1 MAYHLSKDR
10 KNPVIRT
17 GRAKSVAMLMHIA
30 QQKGFFYDRGVKMN
44 MQPVPFARRSMEL
57 MIDGQ
62 MDLAY
67 LLEINIA
74 YLGYLNSS
82 IPIKCIASIEKR
94 YADSIVM
101 RHSQGET
108 PTPQDLRGK
117 TIGFTPRTTSHGFLA
132 AFLSAHN
139 IQKQD
144 IKLKAI
150 TPQALPDALIRGDV
164 DAMSTWH
171 AHTQNA
177 IVSMHELGLHWT
189 QFHND
194 SIYESEV
201 ILAVTKPFLIKHR
214 KTCQNIILALQDA
227 ERYVK
232 ENPHE
237 LYEVICKDI
246 QISTDRLNQ
255 ANPKEKENLER
266 EFKFE
271 VSPLGETYLQKLKD
285 QGQWI
290 RDNDTE
296 FLGRPLPDYS
306 DFIDNSFFPTAHE

>member
-1 MAYHLSKDR
+1 MAYHLSKER

-17 GRAKSVAMLMHIA
+17 GRSKSVAMLMHIA
-30 QQKGFFYDRGVKMN
+30 QEKGFFYDRGVKIQMK
-44 MQPVPFARRSMEL
+44 PVPFARHSMEL
-57 MIDGQ
+57 MINGQ

-67 LLEINIA
+67 LMEINIA
-74 YLGYLNSS
+74 YLGYLNPPV
-82 IPIKCIASIEKR
+82 PIKCIASIEKR
-94 YADSIVM
+94 YADSIVL
-101 RHSQGET
+101 RHDKDET
-108 PTPQDLRGK
+108 PTPQALRGK
-117 TIGFTPRTTSHGFLA
+117 TIGFTPRTTSHGFLVN
-132 AFLSAHN
+132 FLRTHN

-164 DAMSTWH
+164 DAISVWH

-194 SIYESEV
+194 GIYESEV
-201 ILAVTKPFLIKHR
+201 VLAVTKPFLIKHR

-237 LYEVICKDI
+237 IYDLICKDI
-246 QISTDRLNQ
+246 LINADRLNQ

-266 EFKFE
+266 IFKFE
-271 VSPLGETYLQKLKD
+271 VTPLGASYLQKLKD

-290 RDNDTE
+290 AENDTE
-296 FLGRPLPDYS
+296 FLRHPVPDYS
-306 DFIDNSFFPTAHE
+306 DLIDNSFFSCT